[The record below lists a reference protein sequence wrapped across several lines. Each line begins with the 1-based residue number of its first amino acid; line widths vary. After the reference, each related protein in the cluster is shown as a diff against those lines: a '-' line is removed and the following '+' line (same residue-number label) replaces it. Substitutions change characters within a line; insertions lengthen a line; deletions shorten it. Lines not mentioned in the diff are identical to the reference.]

1 MNPIMWIVISVAF
14 SSFIVRMNN
23 YSVNVSLP
31 TIAQAF
37 GIGSSAVSWVVIGYI
52 LIITSTLLLF
62 GKLSDRIGLKKVF
75 VLGYAIFVLG
85 SLLCGV
91 AHHLQTLLAFRF
103 IQGLGAAMLL
113 ATSYAIISRFLPPDR
128 TGSAFGIT
136 STASALGVATG
147 APLGG
152 LITGYLSWQWVFL
165 INVPVGLAGI
175 VVAMKKIPHEDVQPA
190 APDGEKHAF
199 DIIGAVLSFLGLLL
213 LLYGISRGKAAGWL
227 AASTLLCI
235 GAGAGLLLLFVLR
248 EKRCDAPL
256 LDLRL
261 FSNRVFALALIASLL
276 AYLLIGGN
284 AFLLPFYLNVVKGLD
299 ASSTGMVLLVYSLV
313 YVVLSPYAGRVSD
326 RVNPASLCIA
336 AMLSACICAFTFSRT
351 LYAPGLFSTFI
362 FLVWLGVSYVFFFS
376 PNNNQVMRQA
386 PAGNQGSA
394 SGLFTTTTNLATALG
409 VAVFEA
415 VFSYGLPGGTAVTA
429 KAVAAKGAF
438 LAGFSNAYLL
448 GGSLC
453 AAAAFCT
460 FLTLRQRQ
468 PAAAATSCSDR
479 APARTTGCARQPQR
493 TPGCDRNR

>member
-31 TIAQAF
+31 TISRVF
-37 GIGSSAVSWVVIGYI
+37 GIGPGAVSWVVIGYI

-75 VLGYAIFVLG
+75 VLGYVIFVLG
-85 SLLCGV
+85 SLLCGI
-91 AHHLQTLLAFRF
+91 AHNLQTLLAFRF
-103 IQGLGAAMLL
+103 VQGLGAAMLL

-128 TGSAFGIT
+128 TGWAFGIT

-152 LITGYLSWQWVFL
+152 LITGCLSWQWVFL

-175 VVAMKKIPHEDVQPA
+175 FVAMKKLPHEDVRA
-190 APDGEKHAF
+190 ASPGEEHSF
-199 DIIGAVLSFLGLLL
+199 DIIGAVLSFLGLSL
-213 LLYGISRGKAAGWL
+213 LLYGMNRGKAVGWL
-227 AASTLLCI
+227 SVSAVLSVA
-235 GAGAGLLLLFVLR
+235 AGAALLLLFILR
-248 EKRCDAPL
+248 EKRCSEPL

-261 FSNRVFALALIASLL
+261 FSNRVFALALIATLL

-299 ASSTGMVLLVYSLV
+299 ASGTGMVLLVYSLV

-326 RVNPASLCIA
+326 RINPAYLCIA
-336 AMLSACICAFTFSRT
+336 AMLSASACAFTFSRT
-351 LYAPGLFSTFI
+351 LFSAGLFSTLV

-394 SGLFTTTTNLATALG
+394 SGLFTTTINLATALG

-415 VFSYGLPGGTAVTA
+415 VFSHALPGGGTSVNQAHI
-429 KAVAAKGAF
+429 AKGAF

-448 GGSLC
+448 GGVLC
-453 AAAAFCT
+453 VAAAFCV
-460 FLTLRQRQ
+460 LSTLRQS
-468 PAAAATSCSDR
+468 TSVAIPTACSGR
-479 APARTTGCARQPQR
+479 ASERRTGYAGQPQKI
-493 TPGCDRNR
+493 PEHDRNR